1 MDKAISTQRSRNR
14 NASTV
19 SLKVWNACALLCLGV
34 ATTAVCTE
42 DTSIPEIRPKGDC
55 RDTDSH
61 YQCTPVGEIS
71 GKIVVKGTLQQCSN
85 ETTTG
90 LPPTILKLVQFEVS
104 QPSTIAITAE
114 GLLNMTMHA
123 GASMEGLVL
132 AEGVFFQMALTR
144 GAYTLASEIRRCV
157 SLGQDDQ
164 GTYRID
170 ITNLSETESAGMT
183 QDGVDHDTEQ
193 EWKVP
198 DPVIA
203 TANTLG
209 TTALIVL
216 VGTALFFLVVGL
228 AYTGY
233 GG

>member
-1 MDKAISTQRSRNR
+1 M
-14 NASTV
+14 
-19 SLKVWNACALLCLGV
+19 
-34 ATTAVCTE
+34 TE
-42 DTSIPEIRPKGDC
+42 THPKGDC
-55 RDTDSH
+55 RDTDSR
-61 YQCTPVGEIS
+61 YQCTPVGEAS
-71 GKIVVKGTLQQCSN
+71 GKIVVKGALEQCLN
-85 ETTTG
+85 ETTTD
-90 LPPTILKLVQFEVS
+90 LRPTTLRLVQFDVS
-104 QPSTIAITAE
+104 QPSTIAIAAE
-114 GLLNMTMHA
+114 GLLNMTMH
-123 GASMEGLVL
+123 GGSSMKGPVL

-144 GAYTLASEIRRCV
+144 GVYTLAGEIRRCV
-157 SLGQDDQ
+157 SLGQDDE
-164 GTYRID
+164 GTYRIG
-170 ITNLSETESAGMT
+170 ITNLSDTESAGMT
-183 QDGVDHDTEQ
+183 QDGVGQDTEQ